1 MWLES
6 EITRLESLYAK
17 LDKSDINQVLAT
29 EELQVISDLSAI
41 ELENIANKVFIPK
54 VHYIFI
60 ILSIFLT
67 SINWIGKQYGL
78 LE

>member
-29 EELQVISDLSAI
+29 EELQVISDLSTI
-41 ELENIANKVFIPK
+41 EMENIANKLFIPK
-54 VHYIFI
+54 VNYIFK
-60 ILSIFLT
+60 ILSIF
-67 SINWIGKQYGL
+67 Y
-78 LE
+78 